1 MKTQKAKFKKGL
13 KVNKHKIKLKR
24 LKELLNNQSQEKQ
37 SKYKMTKGQ
46 SLTLRDKMMMHL
58 RASRFRFINETLYNS
73 ESTQSRQY
81 FKEDPDAFKAYHDGY
96 KQQLEQWP
104 INPLDIIISSIKK
117 MYAILYYNIYIIV
130 YNKYNNICNISNII
144 KYKI

>member
-1 MKTQKAKFKKGL
+1 MKTQKTKSKKGL
-13 KVNKHKIKLKR
+13 EVNKRKIKVKR
-24 LKELLNNQSQEKQ
+24 LKELLSNQSQGKQ
-37 SKYKMTKGQ
+37 SKCKTTKEQ
-46 SLTLRDKMMMHL
+46 SLTLKDRMMMHL

-81 FKEDPDAFKAYHDGY
+81 FKEDPDAFKAYHNGY

-117 MYAILYYNIYIIV
+117 MYAILYYIYIYII
-130 YNKYNNICNISNII
+130 II
-144 KYKI
+144 TN